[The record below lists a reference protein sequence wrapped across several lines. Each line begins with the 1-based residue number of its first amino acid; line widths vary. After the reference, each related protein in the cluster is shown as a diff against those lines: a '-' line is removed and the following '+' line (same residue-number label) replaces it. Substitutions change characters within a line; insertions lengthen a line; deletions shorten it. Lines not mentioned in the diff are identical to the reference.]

1 MCLSQRNATMMKAM
15 HILYPMFENTQPEG
29 AFVFEPDELFSAEHS
44 FNFSSSD
51 SNLFKILKDALI
63 PNLLEKHKNLLHPL
77 FLVKGSLAVSI
88 AA

>member
-51 SNLFKILKDALI
+51 CNFFKILKYALK
-63 PNLLEKHKNLLHPL
+63 PNMLEKHKNIPHPL
-77 FLVKGSLAVSI
+77 FSVKGSLAVSI
-88 AA
+88 AY